1 MKEKTY
7 TQTPNTAAG
16 FEKIGAFLLILILG
30 IPIFLI
36 GMVFGMISKK
46 SEPNKPE
53 SIE

>member
-7 TQTPNTAAG
+7 TQSAQTAAG
-16 FEKIGAFLLILILG
+16 FEKFGAFLLILILG

-36 GMVFGMISKK
+36 GMTFGMIFKK
-46 SEPNKPE
+46 SEPTKPD